1 MLLCRSFFSN
11 AVILETNTYFTKVR
25 CVLNNSNLISCYHFM
40 RPHGGYQI
48 NECKADNQ
56 LSVKHKV
63 EDKAIQRA
71 NKVI

>member
-1 MLLCRSFFSN
+1 M
-11 AVILETNTYFTKVR
+11 
-25 CVLNNSNLISCYHFM
+25 LNNSNLISCYHFM

-56 LSVKHKV
+56 LSVKQKV